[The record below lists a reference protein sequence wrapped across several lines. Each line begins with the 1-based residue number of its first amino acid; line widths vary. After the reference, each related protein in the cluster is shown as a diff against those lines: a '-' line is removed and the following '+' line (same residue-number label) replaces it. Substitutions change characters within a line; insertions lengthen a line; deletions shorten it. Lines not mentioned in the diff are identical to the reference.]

1 MVKNYGSDV
10 SREQFEIIREDLGP
24 VNTKWE
30 VVNGV
35 LWGKTGTRF
44 THVQTNR
51 WAKNNVLEKIF
62 VYLQKQG
69 TIAIQKS
76 LYKSRNKVERLFRKI
91 KRFRRIFTRYDKLDS
106 IFLFFIYSAF
116 IFDSLFRVNRP

>member
-1 MVKNYGSDV
+1 MNKFFTVV
-10 SREQFEIIREDLGP
+10 SVLSVILGP

-51 WAKNNVLEKIF
+51 WAKNNVLEKIL

-106 IFLFFIYSAF
+106 IFLELTSEKRSSKYSKIFFYF
-116 IFDSLFRVNRP
+116 